1 MKISRAAR
9 RKTSFPLSNVYCHFH
24 ATAVVRHVIYAVK
37 GSDTVQDDT
46 LIVPRDG
53 KGLQHSRHSWY
64 RNLLREGNVRTFD
77 LPGPVHINGDWN
89 GVEIPNGGYRAIEAT
104 RRKGASTSLVRQRW
118 KRAGVL
124 KRLLEQ
130 DGTRMGPARSVLLKK
145 RAGVLISAVLP
156 RAEMEGGWSTPFS

>member
-1 MKISRAAR
+1 MHLCHSLC
-9 RKTSFPLSNVYCHFH
+9 TPCSSGESGNLSWIP
-24 ATAVVRHVIYAVK
+24 T
-37 GSDTVQDDT
+37 
-46 LIVPRDG
+46 
-53 KGLQHSRHSWY
+53 
-64 RNLLREGNVRTFD
+64 
-77 LPGPVHINGDWN
+77 NGDWN

-124 KRLLEQ
+124 KRVLEQ

-156 RAEMEGGWSTPFS
+156 RAEMEGGWVSD